1 MLDISKRIIN
11 KFRRYLHFRPIL
23 ANAEKNTKQL
33 LEKSHYN
40 HVLVICYGNIYRS
53 PFVEN
58 YIKIKLQNTSIEVR
72 SAGTYPKT
80 GRSSPEKHIQMSR
93 EFGIDLSEHTSEI
106 ADEKLLKWADIIV
119 IMDRHNWD
127 ELGKYGQDVLNKI
140 VWLGS
145 LSGDYIEIK
154 DPYAQNE
161 QQARNILSQLQ
172 YSSDRLLE
180 YIS

>member
-11 KFRRYLHFRPIL
+11 KFRRYLRFRPIL
-23 ANAEKNTKQL
+23 ANAEKNTRQI
-33 LEKSHYN
+33 LEHCSYN

-58 YIKIKLQNTSIEVR
+58 YIKNNLQSRNIEIR
-72 SAGTYPKT
+72 SAGTYPKK

-93 EFGIDLSEHTSEI
+93 EFGVDLSEHMSEI
-106 ADEKLLKWADIIV
+106 ADEKLLKWADIII

-127 ELGKYGQDVLNKI
+127 ELGKFGEYVQNKI

-154 DPYAQNE
+154 DPYGRSEN
-161 QQARNILSQLQ
+161 QARNILSQLQ
-172 YSSDRLLE
+172 YSTDRLLE
-180 YIS
+180 YID